1 MSTNVPASEKW
12 RTYNSRP
19 LKPNGW
25 MYKCDMFERHA
36 AAMLPHL
43 EVIMSAEEGG
53 LPACRPTNGANVGK
67 P

>member
-1 MSTNVPASEKW
+1 MSTNVPASRDV

-25 MYKCDMFERHA
+25 MDKRDLFERHA

-43 EVIMSAEEGG
+43 EVIHE
-53 LPACRPTNGANVGK
+53 R
-67 P
+67 